1 MKKTIC
7 FLLLFLLMFCIVE
20 CFGISGTY
28 GDSINNY
35 MFSHA
40 IVLGEVPYL
49 DFNMISTPLYPMFM
63 SIGLCFWDNH
73 LMFMLE
79 QVLLLTVFFFIL
91 YQIYGKKCFIALLCG
106 CLFSFFAFNATY
118 NFAVL
123 FCLVLLLY
131 LEEKHSN
138 KDYLIGIIIGL
149 SILSKHTTGLL
160 LLLPSVFYYWK
171 DKKKL
176 LKRGIGVL
184 IPCVLFSIYLLVNG
198 AFSSFIDLCFLGLF
212 DFSSENGFNFS
223 WYLVFSILLFIIQII
238 ITYKKHKDIK
248 NYYLLM
254 GISLVLPIFD
264 FPHFAIYVFCFVLQL
279 LPFITKYEDY
289 FGTLAFILSIV
300 VSVFLFMVFGY
311 LVKPVFATKIP
322 KFQYSIMSSLD
333 YQKVLNNYKTFDK
346 YDNSLI
352 LSYGTMQGLVQ
363 YKISTDEPIT
373 YFDILMYGNYGYRG
387 SYKMID
393 RLKKMNDIYILV
405 DMSSYKNKS
414 SYNQFDKTIVEYV
427 IKNYNKVDSQKNFNI
442 YYKN

>member
-1 MKKTIC
+1 
-7 FLLLFLLMFCIVE
+7 
-20 CFGISGTY
+20 
-28 GDSINNY
+28 
-35 MFSHA
+35 
-40 IVLGEVPYL
+40 
-49 DFNMISTPLYPMFM
+49 
-63 SIGLCFWDNH
+63 
-73 LMFMLE
+73 
-79 QVLLLTVFFFIL
+79 
-91 YQIYGKKCFIALLCG
+91 
-106 CLFSFFAFNATY
+106 
-118 NFAVL
+118 
-123 FCLVLLLY
+123 
-131 LEEKHSN
+131 
-138 KDYLIGIIIGL
+138 
-149 SILSKHTTGLL
+149 
-160 LLLPSVFYYWK
+160 
-171 DKKKL
+171 
-176 LKRGIGVL
+176 
-184 IPCVLFSIYLLVNG
+184 
-198 AFSSFIDLCFLGLF
+198 
-212 DFSSENGFNFS
+212 
-223 WYLVFSILLFIIQII
+223 
-238 ITYKKHKDIK
+238 
-248 NYYLLM
+248 M